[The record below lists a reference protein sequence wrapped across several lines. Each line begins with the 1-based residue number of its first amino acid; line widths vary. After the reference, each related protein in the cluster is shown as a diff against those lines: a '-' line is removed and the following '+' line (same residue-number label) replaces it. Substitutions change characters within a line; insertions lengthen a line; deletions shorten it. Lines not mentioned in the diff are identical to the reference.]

1 MLKLEKLQFIKNVS
15 SNGVALAV
23 NVLVG
28 IFLSPYILHRL
39 GDSAFGIWVL
49 IFSVTGYYGLFDLGI
64 RSSVVR
70 YVSKAKATKDPD
82 YASRVVSTSLLTYS
96 CVGIVTFLVTLALSE
111 HIDRLFHIEPQ
122 FHTTARWLLF
132 MVGSAV
138 SLGFPLGI
146 SGGMLEG
153 LQRFDIT
160 SFTSIASALLRAVLI
175 VIALRYGKGLLV
187 VAFITVVLPLVSS
200 AVVAVAAFHL
210 LPIRLGWSRVDR
222 KSFREIAGYS
232 APMLIMIVSA
242 RLRFKSDSV
251 IIGAILSPA
260 YITYFNIGSRI
271 VDYAS
276 EVVESVAQTFVPMAS
291 HAYSL
296 GDTDR
301 LRKIFVAGNRFCAF
315 IIFPICIL
323 LVVLGKSVI
332 EAWVGLRYV
341 EASYPVLLILLLS
354 TTLMLAQAAS
364 GRVLM
369 GMSKHR
375 TWAIVTLIEGLVN
388 IGLSV
393 ALVRPFG
400 IIGDAIG
407 TAVPLAVTTIC
418 FLPWHLCRQ
427 LQIRITT
434 YLREAYFLPLI
445 VCIPLVIVLFLM
457 KWWFVPH
464 NYIQL
469 AAHLAVAGVVYG
481 LSLSWAFA
489 SNRAMRVG
497 TLHSPEGLE
506 PAIASI
512 ESFSQEI

>member
-1 MLKLEKLQFIKNVS
+1 
-15 SNGVALAV
+15 
-23 NVLVG
+23 
-28 IFLSPYILHRL
+28 
-39 GDSAFGIWVL
+39 
-49 IFSVTGYYGLFDLGI
+49 
-64 RSSVVR
+64 
-70 YVSKAKATKDPD
+70 
-82 YASRVVSTSLLTYS
+82 
-96 CVGIVTFLVTLALSE
+96 
-111 HIDRLFHIEPQ
+111 
-122 FHTTARWLLF
+122 
-132 MVGSAV
+132 
-138 SLGFPLGI
+138 
-146 SGGMLEG
+146 
-153 LQRFDIT
+153 
-160 SFTSIASALLRAVLI
+160 
-175 VIALRYGKGLLV
+175 
-187 VAFITVVLPLVSS
+187 
-200 AVVAVAAFHL
+200 
-210 LPIRLGWSRVDR
+210 
-222 KSFREIAGYS
+222 
-232 APMLIMIVSA
+232 
-242 RLRFKSDSV
+242 
-251 IIGAILSPA
+251 
-260 YITYFNIGSRI
+260 
-271 VDYAS
+271 
-276 EVVESVAQTFVPMAS
+276 
-291 HAYSL
+291 
-296 GDTDR
+296 
-301 LRKIFVAGNRFCAF
+301 
-315 IIFPICIL
+315 
-323 LVVLGKSVI
+323 VI